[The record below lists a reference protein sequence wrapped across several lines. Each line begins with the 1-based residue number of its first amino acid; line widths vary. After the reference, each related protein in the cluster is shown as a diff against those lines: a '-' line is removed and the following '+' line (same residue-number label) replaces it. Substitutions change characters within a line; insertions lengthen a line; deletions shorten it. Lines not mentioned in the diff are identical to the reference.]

1 MSTKIYREIYKN
13 ILTENMQNSI
23 VALHTNCLFVN
34 FEDGMK
40 RTQEDAEK
48 TKQMILDAG
57 IRIFAEQGYYHTSME
72 DIAKAANVTRG
83 AVYWHFKNKEDFILA
98 MADSIYTQTS
108 ERLQSYFSQDKTLR
122 ENIAN
127 AVKNIGYWYLENEQ
141 IRMKRNALH
150 SIMIGK
156 SQSLLDKMF
165 RTIFPDEEFPT
176 DHDFIAFIIGKIQ
189 ESLHIRLLDE
199 KNGKEIRDG
208 FLLLISFVEGFID
221 IIIRSKD
228 IMTRQAIDNIVNK
241 FMEGFSH
248 SFRHILE
255 EK

>member
-1 MSTKIYREIYKN
+1 MR
-13 ILTENMQNSI
+13 
-23 VALHTNCLFVN
+23 
-34 FEDGMK
+34 

-72 DIAKAANVTRG
+72 EIAKAANVTRG
-83 AVYWHFKNKEDFILA
+83 AVYWHFKSKEDFILA
-98 MADSIYTQTS
+98 MADSIYTETS
-108 ERLQSYFSQDKTLR
+108 ERISLYFSRGTTLGDKLSET
-122 ENIAN
+122 I
-127 AVKNIGYWYLENEQ
+127 KNIGYWYLEDEQ
-141 IRMKRNALH
+141 ICQKRNTLN

-156 SQSLLDKMF
+156 SKTMIDKMF
-165 RTIFPDEEFPT
+165 RIIFPDEEFPT
-176 DHDFIAFIIGKIQ
+176 DHDFIAFIIRRIQ
-189 ESLHIRLLDE
+189 ETLHIRLLD
-199 KNGKEIRDG
+199 KDNGREIRDG

-221 IIIRSKD
+221 IIIRSKK

>member
-1 MSTKIYREIYKN
+1 MAFTYK
-13 ILTENMQNSI
+13 
-23 VALHTNCLFVN
+23 LFVCKY
-34 FEDGMK
+34 EALMR

-72 DIAKAANVTRG
+72 DIARAANVTRG

-98 MADSIYTQTS
+98 MADSIYKETS
-108 ERLQSYFSQDKTLR
+108 DRISLYFSRGTTLG
-122 ENIAN
+122 EKLADTI
-127 AVKNIGYWYLENEQ
+127 KNIGYWYLENDQ
-141 IRMKRNALH
+141 IRQKRNALH
-150 SIMIGK
+150 SVMIGK
-156 SQSLLDKMF
+156 SQSLMDKMF
-165 RTIFPDEEFPT
+165 HNIFPAEEFPT
-176 DHDFIAFIIGKIQ
+176 DHDFIAFIIKRIQ
-189 ESLHIRLLDE
+189 ETLHIRLVD
-199 KNGKEIRDG
+199 KDNGKEIRDG

-221 IIIRSKD
+221 IIIRSKE
-228 IMTRQAIDNIVNK
+228 IMTRQAIDNITDK

>member
-1 MSTKIYREIYKN
+1 MR
-13 ILTENMQNSI
+13 
-23 VALHTNCLFVN
+23 
-34 FEDGMK
+34 

-72 DIAKAANVTRG
+72 EIAKAANVTRG
-83 AVYWHFKNKEDFILA
+83 AVYWHFKSKDDFILA
-98 MADSIYTQTS
+98 MADSIYTETS
-108 ERLQSYFSQDKTLR
+108 ERISLYFSKGTTLG
-122 ENIAN
+122 EKLSETI
-127 AVKNIGYWYLENEQ
+127 KNIGYWYLEDEQ
-141 IRMKRNALH
+141 ICLKRNTLN
-150 SIMIGK
+150 SVMIGK
-156 SQSLLDKMF
+156 SKTMVDKIF
-165 RTIFPDEEFPT
+165 HTIFQDEEFPT
-176 DHDFIAFIIGKIQ
+176 DHDFIAFIIRRIQ
-189 ESLHIRLLDE
+189 ETLHIRLVDKE
-199 KNGKEIRDG
+199 NGREIRDG

-221 IIIRSKD
+221 IIIRSKK

>member
-1 MSTKIYREIYKN
+1 MSFTYK
-13 ILTENMQNSI
+13 
-23 VALHTNCLFVN
+23 LFVCK
-34 FEDGMK
+34 FGDLMR

-72 DIAKAANVTRG
+72 EIAKAANVTRG
-83 AVYWHFKNKEDFILA
+83 AVYWHFKSKEDFILA
-98 MADSIYTQTS
+98 MADSIYTETS
-108 ERLQSYFSQDKTLR
+108 ERISLYFSRGTTLGDKVSET
-122 ENIAN
+122 I
-127 AVKNIGYWYLENEQ
+127 KNIGYWYLEDEQ
-141 IRMKRNALH
+141 ICQKRNALH
-150 SIMIGK
+150 SVMIGK
-156 SQSLLDKMF
+156 SQSLIDKMF
-165 RTIFPDEEFPT
+165 HTIFPDEEFPT
-176 DHDFIAFIIGKIQ
+176 DHDFIAFIIRRIQ
-189 ESLHIRLLDE
+189 ETLHIRLVDKE
-199 KNGKEIRDG
+199 NGREIRDG

-221 IIIRSKD
+221 IIIRSKE

>member
-1 MSTKIYREIYKN
+1 
-13 ILTENMQNSI
+13 MQNSI

-72 DIAKAANVTRG
+72 EIAKAANVTRG
-83 AVYWHFKNKEDFILA
+83 AVYWHFKSKEDFILA
-98 MADSIYTQTS
+98 MADSIYNETS
-108 ERLQSYFSQDKTLR
+108 ELIKLYFSRGTTLGDKLSET
-122 ENIAN
+122 I
-127 AVKNIGYWYLENEQ
+127 KNIGYWYLEDEQ
-141 IRMKRNALH
+141 ICQKRNALH
-150 SIMIGK
+150 SVMIGK
-156 SQSLLDKMF
+156 SQSLMDKVF
-165 RTIFPDEEFPT
+165 HNIFPSEEFPT
-176 DHDFIAFIIGKIQ
+176 DHDFIAFIIRGIQ
-189 ESLHIRLLDE
+189 ETLHIRLSDKE
-199 KNGKEIRDG
+199 NDREIRDG

-221 IIIRSKD
+221 IIIRSKE